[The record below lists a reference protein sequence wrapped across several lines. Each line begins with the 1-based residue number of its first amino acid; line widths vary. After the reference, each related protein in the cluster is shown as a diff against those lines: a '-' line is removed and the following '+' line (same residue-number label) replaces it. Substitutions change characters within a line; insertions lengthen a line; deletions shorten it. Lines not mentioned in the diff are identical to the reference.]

1 MKWEFYKSLGGQ
13 HITPCPHYN
22 TIYINSLSC
31 QACSYWKGNN
41 HKDIV
46 YCAYDKENNDMA
58 KEKEFLLNGL
68 DFHLSSAELMI
79 NGYLLYSEVNSDNL
93 YTAGFSKT
101 GEGEEIKTKDKNFA
115 SLAIES
121 YLTKIKEEK

>member
-1 MKWEFYKSLGGQ
+1 MKQS
-13 HITPCPHYN
+13 
-22 TIYINSLSC
+22 
-31 QACSYWKGNN
+31 
-41 HKDIV
+41 
-46 YCAYDKENNDMA
+46 

-79 NGYLLYSEVNSDNL
+79 NGYLLYSEVNSDTL
-93 YTAGFSKT
+93 YTAGFSKA
-101 GEGEEIKTKDKNFA
+101 GEGEEIKTKDKNLA